1 MSVYKLYSLWFIELF
16 IFDKYQILAEVGN
29 ISDSTSDA
37 TDGKAEKDSDENGNR
52 IISLNFAPVNTN
64 QQNFINV
71 DSKIDFNTKVSSN
84 RYIANILL
92 AELRFDS

>member
-1 MSVYKLYSLWFIELF
+1 ME
-16 IFDKYQILAEVGN
+16 N

-37 TDGKAEKDSDENGNR
+37 IDGKAEKDFDENGNR

-71 DSKIDFNTKVSSN
+71 DSKIDFNTKVGDERNPKFGTVEFCYDIFGIKSMFGTTFK
-84 RYIANILL
+84 
-92 AELRFDS
+92 FDTIH

>member
-1 MSVYKLYSLWFIELF
+1 ME
-16 IFDKYQILAEVGN
+16 N

-37 TDGKAEKDSDENGNR
+37 TDGKAEKDFDENGNR

-71 DSKIDFNTKVSSN
+71 DSKIDFNTKVGDERN
-84 RYIANILL
+84 PNFGTVVLRYYLFGTTFKFGTIH
-92 AELRFDS
+92 

>member
-1 MSVYKLYSLWFIELF
+1 ME
-16 IFDKYQILAEVGN
+16 N

-37 TDGKAEKDSDENGNR
+37 TDGKAEKNFDENGNR

-71 DSKIDFNTKVSSN
+71 DSKIDFNTKVGDNGNRSVPFNFGTICSASKVCSARRLSSAQ
-84 RYIANILL
+84 YIKK
-92 AELRFDS
+92 S